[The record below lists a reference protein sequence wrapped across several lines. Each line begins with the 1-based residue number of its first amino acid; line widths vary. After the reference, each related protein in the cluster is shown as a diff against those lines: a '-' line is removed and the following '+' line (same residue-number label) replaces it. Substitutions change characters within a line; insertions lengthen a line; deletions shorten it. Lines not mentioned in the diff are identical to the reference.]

1 MVNFINLQ
9 GSIIKAEHLYIVDK
23 DKQLLEV
30 KYEKIREWWKNVFV
44 ESVTV
49 MDQATEQTTEN
60 DEQIF
65 KPQVY
70 IDVFRGNHTGEQ
82 PVAMYF
88 KDIHGNMIEFTNIYK
103 KCWVEDYVVADKCR
117 VIGANDILHYYVT
130 SLVDQDIVVNMTA
143 DATVISHKD
152 TVFYQTEGLPEI
164 VVPFSDSVTI
174 ERGA

>member
-1 MVNFINLQ
+1 MVSFTNLQ
-9 GSIIKAEHLYIVDK
+9 GSIIKAEHLYIVDQN
-23 DKQLLEV
+23 KQLLEV
-30 KYEKIREWWKNVFV
+30 KYEKIREWWKNIFV

-49 MDQATEQTTEN
+49 MDQTTES
-60 DEQIF
+60 DEQIM

-70 IDVFRGNHTGEQ
+70 LDVFRGNHTGEQ

-88 KDIHGNMIEFTNIYK
+88 KDIRGNMIEFTNVIK
-103 KCWVEDYVVADKCR
+103 KCWVEDYVLGEKVR